1 MALGPQRQLHN
12 KQLNLLATRAGEAG
26 GIVSRVASSG
36 LEAVGYIEDITG
48 VYPIG
53 IQLHNV
59 EHIDEGYQYN
69 PWTQR
74 GVRRVSKIG
83 EIVAV
88 CTHCIVDTNF
98 VVQGTQPHSGK
109 KAYLAPSGLITD
121 DASLGGAY
129 IGDFMSDLNGDVPG
143 LPRGGAGYV
152 TVYGGGFARGE
163 HIDPQQPKGHRI
175 VNETIE
181 NIQYYSP
188 GWVRVRVKL

>member
-1 MALGPQRQLHN
+1 M
-12 KQLNLLATRAGEAG
+12 LANRAGEAG
-26 GIVSRVASSG
+26 GMVSRVASSG
-36 LEAVGYIEDITG
+36 LEVVGYVEDIAG

-53 IQLHNV
+53 IQIHNV

-83 EIVAV
+83 EIVAI

-98 VVQGTQPHSGK
+98 VALGAQPHSGK

-129 IGDFMSDLNGDVPG
+129 IGDFMSSLNDDVAG
-143 LPRGGAGYV
+143 LPRQGPGFI
-152 TVYGGGFARGE
+152 TVYGGGFARGQ
-163 HIDPQQPKGHRI
+163 HIDYQQPRGHRV

-181 NIQYYSP
+181 EIKYYSP
-188 GWVRVRVKL
+188 GYVRVRIKL

>member
-12 KQLNLLATRAGEAG
+12 KILNMAATRAGEAG

-36 LEAVGYIEDITG
+36 VEVVGYVEEIDG
-48 VYPIG
+48 VWPIG

-83 EIVAV
+83 EIVGI
-88 CTHCIVDTNF
+88 CTHCIIDTNF
-98 VVQGTQPHSGK
+98 IHPNANPNSAK

-121 DASLGGAY
+121 DASLGGAH
-129 IGDFMSDLNGDVPG
+129 IGTFMSNLNDTTIAG
-143 LPRGGAGYV
+143 LPRGSGLV
-152 TVYGGGFARGE
+152 TVYGGGFSRGE
-163 HIDPQQPKGHRI
+163 TIYYQNPKGERI

-181 NIQYYSP
+181 EITVLTY
-188 GWVRVRVKL
+188 GWARVRITL